1 MAKKKNQVEGGIA
14 LPVYLCGGDAI
25 PQDSLEKLL
34 GECQNRCSQSAS
46 RRKEMKD
53 NCKIFNVMD
62 NIDDGAL
69 AIGTPD
75 AILKAIEESKKSP
88 LLPVIAILEEATWG
102 QSVERLHGNRGL
114 SLMGI
119 FRQTHLGLT
128 DEEDEDLDE
137 LARFQSTLVDLY
149 RKEVRREKGEEA
161 LTKAIDWK
169 AKVEEGHGPRFF
181 SLCADPATQGL
192 MDSLKSSLRSLA
204 DDKKLKT
211 LIAERKKIASELEKG
226 VDLRSVGKRI
236 KISGSRLPSILLLG
250 ETGTGKSLLARWIA
264 EALFPGQTDGFASMN
279 ISAIPSELVD
289 SMLFGAVEG
298 SYTGMKGGEDV
309 PGFFLANAG
318 KVVFL
323 DEIGDMRSDHQ
334 TRLLTYMDSGT
345 VRPVGYHG
353 EPIAAPVILVAAT
366 NRPLREWVASGKDSF
381 RGDLLH
387 RFDHV
392 VEIPSI
398 RERQADRKLLISL
411 VLQDKEVNPCGAVE
425 RISLDA
431 INHLIK
437 KDYPGNF
444 RELRFTIRQAVQKAS
459 LEGNKT
465 LCLRHCI

>member
-1 MAKKKNQVEGGIA
+1 MAKKKNPAEDGIA
-14 LPVYLCGGDAI
+14 LPVYLCGGNAI
-25 PQDSLEKLL
+25 PQESLKKLL
-34 GECQNRCSQSAS
+34 GECEKRCSKSAS
-46 RRKEMKD
+46 RREEMKD
-53 NCKIFNVMD
+53 NGNIFAVVED
-62 NIDDGAL
+62 IKDGAL

-75 AILKAIEESKKSP
+75 AILKAIGESENIP
-88 LLPVIAILEEATWG
+88 LLPVIAILEGATWG

-149 RKEVRREKGEEA
+149 RKEVRREKGEES

-169 AKVEEGHGPRFF
+169 AKVGEGHGPRFF

-192 MDSLKSSLRSLA
+192 MDSLKSSLRFLA

-211 LIAERKKIASELEKG
+211 LIAERKKIASELEKV
-226 VDLRSVGKRI
+226 VDLRSVGKRLGT
-236 KISGSRLPSILLLG
+236 SGSRLPSILLLG

-264 EALFPGQTDGFASMN
+264 EALFPGQADGFASMN

-289 SMLFGAVEG
+289 SMLFGALEG

-309 PGFFLANAG
+309 PGFFLANVG
-318 KVVFL
+318 KAVFL

-345 VRPVGYHG
+345 VRPVGYHD
-353 EPIAAPVILVAAT
+353 EPIAAPLILVAAT

-444 RELRFTIRQAVQKAS
+444 RELRFTIRQAVQRAS